1 VSDRIILTN
10 MVFPGRH
17 GVGEAERASAQPFE
31 VDVEVV
37 CDLAA
42 AGRADDLA
50 LTVDY
55 GEVFR
60 ICRAVVEGPSKH
72 LVEALAEEI
81 AERVMALGP
90 EPRASEVVVR
100 VRKPAVPLAGM
111 LDHAGVEIVRRR
123 GGA

>member
-1 VSDRIILTN
+1 VSDRIVLTN

-17 GVGEAERASAQPFE
+17 GVGEQERASAQPFE
-31 VDVEVV
+31 VDVEMVR
-37 CDLAA
+37 DLQA

-50 LTVDY
+50 LTIDY

-60 ICRAVVEGPSKH
+60 ICRTVVEGPSKH
-72 LVEALAEEI
+72 LIEALAEEI
-81 AERVMALGP
+81 AERVLALGP
-90 EPRASEVVVR
+90 EPGVAEVTVR

-111 LDHAGVEIVRRR
+111 IDHAGVEIVRRR

>member
-1 VSDRIILTN
+1 VSDRIVLTN

-17 GVGEAERASAQPFE
+17 GVGDVERASAQPFE

-37 CDLAA
+37 RDLAA

-50 LTVDY
+50 VTTDY

-81 AERVMALGP
+81 AARVLALGP
-90 EPRASEVVVR
+90 QPGADEVIVR
-100 VRKPAVPLAGM
+100 VRKPAVPLAGQ

>member
-1 VSDRIILTN
+1 VSDRIVLTN

-17 GVGEAERASAQPFE
+17 GVGDSERASAQPFE

-37 CDLAA
+37 RDLAA

-50 LTVDY
+50 VTIDY

-60 ICRAVVEGPSKH
+60 ICRSVVEGPSKH

-81 AERVMALGP
+81 AARVLALGP
-90 EPRASEVVVR
+90 QPGADEVIVR
-100 VRKPAVPLAGM
+100 VRKPAVPLAGQ

-123 GGA
+123 SGA

>member
-1 VSDRIILTN
+1 VSDRIVLTN

-17 GVGEAERASAQPFE
+17 GVGEVERASAQPFE
-31 VDVEVV
+31 VDVELAL
-37 CDLAA
+37 DLGA

-55 GEVFR
+55 GQVFR
-60 ICRAVVEGPSKH
+60 VCRTVVEGPSKH
-72 LVEALAEEI
+72 LIEALAEEI
-81 AERVMALGP
+81 AERVLALGP
-90 EPRASEVVVR
+90 EPGATEVVVR

-123 GGA
+123 SGA

>member
-1 VSDRIILTN
+1 VRDRVYLTN

-17 GVGEAERASAQPFE
+17 GVGDQERASAQPFE
-31 VDVEVV
+31 IDVEVV
-37 CDLAA
+37 RDLAP
-42 AGRADDLA
+42 AGRADDLS

-72 LVEALAEEI
+72 LLESLAEEI
-81 AERVMALGP
+81 AERVLALGP
-90 EPRASEVVVR
+90 EPGASEVVVR

-123 GGA
+123 NG